1 MPSNSLCN
9 HTRDWQ
15 MGLPL
20 LSRPIYLISCMI
32 IDQIRLHSFVLP
44 LFATWLYRWTGT
56 NHIIQHAL
64 ELPSISG
71 HTCFRRD
78 KSLYG
83 PFPGLLNFSIT
94 WERGLAREDYAQGAL
109 RLPNREEKNYCFS
122 VCRFAVFLAPTK
134 SPDLRTEIK
143 CGKLY
148 SAIHPPTAILLKDNT
163 NLKCSHGLQ
172 RSSLILDIH
181 VMTYWHLSKQG
192 IPWPVS
198 RDHSAG
204 TSS

>member
-1 MPSNSLCN
+1 M
-9 HTRDWQ
+9 TV
-15 MGLPL
+15 PL
-20 LSRPIYLISCMI
+20 NWYQSHHPARA
-32 IDQIRLHSFVLP
+32 R
-44 LFATWLYRWTGT
+44 A
-56 NHIIQHAL
+56 
-64 ELPSISG
+64 
-71 HTCFRRD
+71 
-78 KSLYG
+78 SLYLRSHMFSTRQIFIWPLPRFAKLQYYLG
-83 PFPGLLNFSIT
+83 KEALRTSIT
-94 WERGLAREDYAQGAL
+94 PRAL
-109 RLPNREEKNYCFS
+109 CAFRIEKKKTT
-122 VCRFAVFLAPTK
+122 VFQSFLSPTK
-134 SPDLRTEIK
+134 SPDLR
-143 CGKLY
+143 GKLY